1 MIKINSTIHSIDTM
15 CKVLKYPRSTYYDKQ
30 KKKPGN
36 KWKSINK
43 KLQDDILKI
52 YNDSNKIYGAPKIR
66 KELKALEYE
75 NISLKRVQRHMK
87 KTWDKINSS
96 KKI

>member
-1 MIKINSTIHSIDTM
+1 M

-30 KKKPGN
+30 KEKPEN
-36 KWKSINK
+36 MWKPINK
-43 KLQDDILKI
+43 KLQEDILKI

-66 KELKALEYE
+66 KELKALGYE

-87 KTWDKINSS
+87 KLGIRSRISTIFTS
-96 KKI
+96 KS